1 MQKQT
6 CKTPRRSLRG
16 LRFACGRALRRGS
29 RGQSATEMAMMSL
42 VTAGLIA
49 VALQGAITLNRG
61 MAVRQLA
68 YQGARYAAAN
78 PNYDSSTVIS
88 YIRQSVPSALA
99 NGELDVTMSP
109 DSAPRSQGSAV
120 SITIAFTGS
129 TVAIPSVISFPATVS
144 ATDTAMSE

>member
-1 MQKQT
+1 MKKRT
-6 CKTPRRSLRG
+6 YKTLLQSLRG
-16 LRFACGRALRRGS
+16 FRFACGRALWCAS

-42 VTAGLIA
+42 VAAALIA

-61 MAVRQLA
+61 MAVRELA

-88 YIRQSVPSALA
+88 YIRRSVPSALA

-109 DSAPRSQGSAV
+109 SSAPRSQGSAV

-144 ATDTAMSE
+144 ATDIAMSE